1 MSMTTTLLNTVWV
14 APPEQLA
21 LHEDEAHVWR
31 ASLTRTPSEL
41 QGLSSLL
48 SPDETDR
55 AQRFHF
61 ERDRASFIAARAVLR
76 TILAAYLKLNPAHL
90 QFSYSAHGKP
100 SLSDE
105 AGSGGLRFNLSHS
118 HALALYAVTR
128 NREIGVDIEQIRA
141 DFAGEEIAER
151 FFSST
156 EIAML
161 RALPSNERNES
172 FFNCWTRKEAYIKAR
187 GEGLSFPLDRFDV
200 SLSPGE
206 QRVTLNVPEAPFEA
220 ARWSLLALTPEDG
233 YAAAI
238 AVEGHDW
245 NLKCWQA

>member
-1 MSMTTTLLNTVWV
+1 MTISLLNTVWA
-14 APPEQLA
+14 APPGQLT
-21 LHEDEAHVWR
+21 LPNDEVHVWR

-41 QGLSSLL
+41 QSLSSLL
-48 SPDETDR
+48 VPDETSR

-61 ERDRASFIAARAVLR
+61 ERDRASFIVARAVLR
-76 TILAAYLKLNPAHL
+76 TILAAYLKLNPAQL

-100 SLSDE
+100 ALNDVEGSD
-105 AGSGGLRFNLSHS
+105 GLRFNLSHS

-141 DFAGEEIAER
+141 DFAGDEIAER

-161 RALPSNERNES
+161 RALPSNKRTEG

-200 SLSPGE
+200 SLIPGE
-206 QRVTLNVPEAPFEA
+206 PRATLNVPEAPFEA
-220 ARWSLLALTPEDG
+220 ARWSLQTLTPEDG

-245 NLKCWQA
+245 NLKYWQA